1 MGQPSAVG
9 SGRGALTA
17 GLLLC
22 VGAIAFEFMAVLAAM
37 PAAVADLG
45 QPEVYAWAFTGFV
58 IAQTFAIVA
67 AGQLA
72 DRVGPVLPMISGA
85 AVFAVGLV
93 CAALAPAMGWLVLAR
108 FVQGLGAGAMN
119 VCLMILVGRAYEPR
133 AQAQVMTGF
142 SIAWMAPTLVGPVLA
157 AWLAETWSWRWVF
170 WSVLPLLVV
179 ANLLVLV
186 PLRRLQLEPP
196 QPPSQGLGRPM
207 LMAALIAAGAA
218 LLQWAGQHL
227 EPLSLV
233 WLVAGL
239 ALLVWGL
246 PTLMPVGYRPWAGG
260 LSAVVTVRTLLS
272 GAFYGAEAFL
282 PLMLVSLVGLDLQT
296 AAFGVMVGSA
306 GWTIG
311 GWLQSRPWLRIRRDT
326 IIVIGTLLTAA
337 GMVSVAIGGFV
348 PATPLW
354 LVLAGWA
361 LAGGGMGLAH
371 TSTSLAVMQLSA
383 PDGLGRNT
391 SSLQVGE
398 ALGNALLGGLAGT
411 IFAVSIARPEVAFGL
426 VMAAMTGLGLVAALS
441 ATRIGPLPNHSSS
454 PAGTGAADSRPVE

>member
-1 MGQPSAVG
+1 MDAASPASA
-9 SGRGALTA
+9 GRRALTA

-22 VGAIAFEFMAVLAAM
+22 VAAIAFEFMAVLAAM

-72 DRVGPVLPMISGA
+72 DRIGPVLPMLAGA

-93 CAALAPAMGWLVLAR
+93 CAALAPAMGWLVAAR

-119 VCLMILVGRAYEPR
+119 VSMMILVGRAYQPR
-133 AQAQVMTGF
+133 DQARVMTGF
-142 SIAWMAPTLVGPVLA
+142 SIAWMAPTLVGPLFA
-157 AWLAETWSWRWVF
+157 AWLAQTWSWRWVF
-170 WSVLPLLVV
+170 WAVLPLLVV
-179 ANLLVLV
+179 ANLLVVV
-186 PLRRLQLEPP
+186 PLRRLHLEPTE
-196 QPPSQGLGRPM
+196 PPTLGAGRPL

-218 LLQWAGQHL
+218 LVQWAGQHL
-227 EPLSLV
+227 EPLSVV
-233 WLVAGL
+233 WLVIGVG
-239 ALLVWGL
+239 LLVWGL
-246 PTLMPVGYRPWAGG
+246 PTLMPAGYRPWAGG

-282 PLMLVSLVGLDLQT
+282 PLMLVTVLGLDLQT
-296 AAFGVMVGSA
+296 AAVGVMIGSV

-311 GWLQSRPWLRIRRDT
+311 GWVQSRPWLRIRRDT
-326 IIVIGTLLTAA
+326 IIVVGTVLTASGLVAVAA
-337 GMVSVAIGGFV
+337 GAFIDSV
-348 PATPLW
+348 PLW
-354 LVLAGWA
+354 LVMAGWT

-383 PDGLGRNT
+383 PAALGRNT

-411 IFAVSIARPEVAFGL
+411 IYAVSIGRPDLAFGL
-426 VMAAMTGLGLVAALS
+426 VMSAMIVLLVVAALS
-441 ATRIGPLPNHSSS
+441 ASRIGALQNHSVTLVEADVVA
-454 PAGTGAADSRPVE
+454 AGQAD